1 MNKKM
6 LKRIEYKPFLLP
18 AFLIVWALSGI
29 SCGREK
35 AIESYHP
42 FPGGIWQRYD
52 IVKFNISL
60 EKTSK
65 PVDVIF
71 FVRTGPQFSQDHLP
85 FNMVMNTPSGE
96 ERIMEYDMEI
106 TQGKEAL
113 KAGGQQ
119 ETERTIVLKRGLL
132 ITGGGKLQL
141 EIENL
146 VPRMKLEGIS
156 GIGIRIVK
164 GTE

>member
-1 MNKKM
+1 MIQTKMKKNKFHSFFW
-6 LKRIEYKPFLLP
+6 LALS
-18 AFLIVWALSGI
+18 IVWALTGI
-29 SCGREK
+29 SCGRDK
-35 AIESYHP
+35 VIESYHP

-52 IVKFNISL
+52 IVKFEIPL
-60 EKTSK
+60 AKTSK
-65 PVDVIF
+65 PVNVIF

-96 ERIMEYDMEI
+96 ERIMEYDLEI
-106 TQGKEAL
+106 TPGKEAL
-113 KAGGQQ
+113 KTGGQQ
-119 ETERTIVLKRGLL
+119 DTERTMVLKRGLL

-156 GIGIRIVK
+156 GIGIRIVA

>member
-1 MNKKM
+1 MKKEISKM
-6 LKRIEYKPFLLP
+6 VEYKPFLLLV
-18 AFLIVWALSGI
+18 FLIMWGLGSI
-29 SCGREK
+29 SCGRKK
-35 AIESYHP
+35 ATESYHP

-52 IVKFNISL
+52 IVKFDISL
-60 EKTSK
+60 DKTTK

-96 ERIMEYDMEI
+96 ERIMEYDLEI
-106 TQGKEAL
+106 TPGKEAL
-113 KAGGQQ
+113 KASGQQ
-119 ETERTIVLKRGLL
+119 DTERTIILKRGLL
-132 ITGGGKLQL
+132 ITGGGKLQI

-156 GIGIRIVK
+156 GIGIRIVA
-164 GTE
+164 GAE